1 MKEITKQ
8 RINLLLGLIEDPIW
22 ILIKNVLISIV
33 LWPALNIV
41 GQYVNSYF
49 KITYFKITYLET
61 TSLLIVLNYAG
72 TIIQHLTPK
81 FFSK

>member
-49 KITYFKITYLET
+49 KITYLET